1 MRIFVLLFFIGSYA
15 FAQVNDSS
23 STFIQDYRINALI
36 KKKISLNKD
45 VPTVDCYVIQLFC
58 GSRESANNLK
68 AQFIEKFEKTHAFVI
83 HETCFKLQ
91 VGKYKTKIKAEKELM
106 KIRRY
111 FNGAFIVK
119 TKINPVKIN

>member
-1 MRIFVLLFFIGSYA
+1 MRVFFLLFFIGNCA
-15 FAQVNDSS
+15 FAQVNDSL
-23 STFIQDYRINALI
+23 STFIQDDRINTLI
-36 KKKISLNKD
+36 KKKINLNKD

-68 AQFIEKFEKTHAFVI
+68 AQFIEQFEKTHTLVT

-91 VGKYKTKIKAEKELM
+91 VGKYKTKIEAEKELM
-106 KIRRY
+106 KIRKY

-119 TKINPVKIN
+119 TKINPTKIN